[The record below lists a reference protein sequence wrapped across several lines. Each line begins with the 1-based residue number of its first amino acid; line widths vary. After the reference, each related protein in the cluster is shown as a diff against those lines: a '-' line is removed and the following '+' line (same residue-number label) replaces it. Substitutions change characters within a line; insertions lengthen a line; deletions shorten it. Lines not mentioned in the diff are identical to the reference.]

1 MTALEVSETEAAHT
15 ARLGGRQEKGKD
27 KEKENEEKTAL
38 DALARRTIACDEAA
52 FGGAQFACFTST
64 KVLILTACF
73 TSTKVPTLAPERRLE
88 ALDLLVQKY

>member
-15 ARLGGRQEKGKD
+15 ARLWGSQEPEKD
-27 KEKENEEKTAL
+27 KAKEKEVKTAL

-64 KVLILTACF
+64 NTD
-73 TSTKVPTLAPERRLE
+73 T
-88 ALDLLVQKY
+88 